1 MYVCYY
7 RNRHDIDRSHDSI
20 KVQVNYEF
28 RMTNIFIEVLYCHV
42 IYQYHVY
49 FQQYFYTVM

>member
-20 KVQVNYEF
+20 KILLKIDMSMIDH
-28 RMTNIFIEVLYCHV
+28 MTV
-42 IYQYHVY
+42 
-49 FQQYFYTVM
+49 